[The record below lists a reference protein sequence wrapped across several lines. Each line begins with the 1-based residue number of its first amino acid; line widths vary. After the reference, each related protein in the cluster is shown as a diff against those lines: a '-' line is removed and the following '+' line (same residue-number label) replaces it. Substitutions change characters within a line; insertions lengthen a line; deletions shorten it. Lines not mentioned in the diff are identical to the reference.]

1 MKKKLSKHKVKLV
14 KAEKAKRKEK
24 NKKLNK
30 NKKII
35 SKRKFEINGGKG
47 YKKYIEDFWYFLLFV
62 VLDWNLFKMLQ

>member
-14 KAEKAKRKEK
+14 KEEKAKRKEK

-47 YKKYIEDFWYFLLFV
+47 YKKYIEDTSSKTHMTKTYIMV
-62 VLDWNLFKMLQ
+62 

>member
-47 YKKYIEDFWYFLLFV
+47 YKKYIEDFW
-62 VLDWNLFKMLQ
+62 